1 MPELEGSPWKSG
13 AFLLR
18 TIVEHLLQHLAKR
31 SGSFRSHSSPEG
43 LLVDVAQAL
52 KRHQQEPHFLPDCQV
67 FKSVLVREGHVRPPK
82 EQ

>member
-1 MPELEGSPWKSG
+1 MEIGSFPAKD
-13 AFLLR
+13 
-18 TIVEHLLQHLAKR
+18 IVEHLLQHRVKR
-31 SGSFRSHSSPEG
+31 SGSFRSRSSPEG

-67 FKSVLVREGHVRPPK
+67 FKSVLVREGHVHPPK

>member
-1 MPELEGSPWKSG
+1 MEIGSFPTKD
-13 AFLLR
+13 
-18 TIVEHLLQHLAKR
+18 IVQHLLQHRVKH
-31 SGSFRSHSSPEG
+31 SGSFRSRSSPEG